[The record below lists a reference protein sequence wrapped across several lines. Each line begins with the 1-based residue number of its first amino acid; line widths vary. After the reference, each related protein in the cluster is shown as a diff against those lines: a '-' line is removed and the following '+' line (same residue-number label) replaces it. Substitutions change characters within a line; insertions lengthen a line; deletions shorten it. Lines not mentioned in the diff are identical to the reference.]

1 MSLEEY
7 KLGLSE
13 QYQGEV
19 IGEVAINCLLQR
31 FRSPRQ
37 QYLLGSVLQ
46 LETETKARLRPAAA
60 ELGIDIIE
68 SEESRTAGFAFRDMV
83 EGLDWQSSMKVIA
96 EALIPYV
103 SKYEEILN
111 IAPPEYKELAELM
124 VVHERSIQQLWEWE
138 ARGEGDSAIGEI
150 NKQLLFPLP
159 SPELS
164 DP

>member
-1 MSLEEY
+1 MSVEEY
-7 KLGLSE
+7 KMGLSE

-19 IGEVAINCLLQR
+19 IGEVAINCLLPK
-31 FRSPRQ
+31 FRSPRE
-37 QYLLGSVLQ
+37 QYLLGTVLQ
-46 LETETKARLRPAAA
+46 LETETKARLRPVVA

-83 EGLDWQSSMKVIA
+83 EGLDWQSSMKVFA

-124 VVHERSIQQLWEWE
+124 VVHERSIQQLWERE
-138 ARGEGDSAIGEI
+138 ARGEGDSVIDEI

-159 SPELS
+159 KP
-164 DP
+164 D